1 MKKLFLFFLSFGL
14 LASTTW
20 AATTTQSTPQA
31 VAFHYGDAPPWDE
44 LQAFDLVVVDP
55 DHVKN
60 PVAVNLPHTQLAA
73 YVSVGEVHPD
83 RAYVADIPKT
93 WIKGKNQ
100 DWGSLLIDQAS
111 PAWPQFFTDRVIA
124 PLWDAGYRTFFFDTL
139 DSYQQF
145 AKTPEARAQQEAG
158 LVALVNRVKQRYPQA
173 QLMFNR
179 GFEILPSTHQH
190 VAWVAA
196 ESLLQGY
203 SAGKNQYAPVPPADR
218 EWLLGQLKRVRDEYH
233 LPVIVIDYAP
243 VGDRALARTTARSI
257 AAMGF
262 TPWVATG
269 DLTTVGIGLVEPMPR
284 RVLVVQNRQADEY
297 ALRESAGV
305 RYLTMPLNYLG
316 YGVEYA
322 EVDKLP
328 AHVSPSRY
336 AGVVVWMDG
345 QPNAAI
351 QSKLNVWL
359 AQRADEKM
367 PLVFMEDVSAMLEPT
382 LGRKLGLEAATD
394 VTPTGPVHIVQ
405 QAPMVGFE
413 HQPRPHASE
422 FVPLNVKDG
431 KPLLTLKKGDAL
443 QVAAAITPW
452 GGYLMAP
459 FGVVTLPSDKEARWT
474 TNPFSF
480 LRDALHLPDMPI
492 PDVST
497 ESGRRML
504 LVHMDGDGFVS
515 RSELP
520 GNHLAGQEVRDRVV
534 NKYKVPM
541 AISVIEAEL
550 SPQGLYPQLSA
561 EAEAIARDIFKNDHV
576 EVASHSYTHPF
587 YWRIAES
594 GDSSDSYNLRMP
606 GYHFDLEREIVGSI
620 RYIEKR
626 LAPEGKKVKL
636 FLWTGDCIP
645 GRNALVW
652 TQRAGVMNMNGGD
665 TLATRSLPT
674 VTEVEGLGIEREGLF
689 QVFAPNQNENVY
701 TNEWRG
707 PFYGFE
713 RVIETF
719 EFTEQPRRLKPI
731 NIYFHTYLTTKVAGM
746 RSLDKVFAY
755 ALAQEIT
762 PVFASDY
769 ARKVQ
774 DFAQVS
780 VARTAAG
787 WRIRGADNIHTLRI
801 PSSMGLPQVDASTA
815 VGGFKRQGDVTYIHL
830 AANAAELI
838 LAPTEPTT
846 VRLISANAQ
855 LQSVQKVTF
864 GYRWDLIGH
873 VPLEFTLAHAE
884 RCTVTA
890 EGRVLKPRRSSNGQ
904 DHYQIANH
912 AARPIEATC
921 RN

>member
-1 MKKLFLFFLSFGL
+1 LKKFLLFFLSFGL
-14 LASTTW
+14 MASGAW
-20 AATTTQSTPQA
+20 AATASKTTPPA
-31 VAFHYGDAPPWDE
+31 VAFHYGDNPPWDE

-60 PVAVNLPHTQLAA
+60 PASVNRPHTQLAA

-83 RAYVADIPKT
+83 RAYVKDIPKS
-93 WIKGKNQ
+93 WIKGKNK
-100 DWGSLLIDQAS
+100 DWGSLLLDQS
-111 PAWPQFFTDRVIA
+111 HPAWPQFFTDRVVA
-124 PLWDAGYRTFFFDTL
+124 PLWNAGYRTFFFDTL

-158 LVALVNRVKQRYPQA
+158 MVALVNRVKQRYPQA

-179 GFEILPSTHQH
+179 GFEILPRTHQH

-203 SAGKNQYAPVPPADR
+203 SAGKDQYAPVPPADR
-218 EWLLGQLKRVRDEYH
+218 EWLLGQLNRIRDDYH
-233 LPVIVIDYAP
+233 LPIIVIDYAP
-243 VGDRALARTTARSI
+243 VGDRALARTTARDI

-269 DLTTVGIGLVEPMPR
+269 DLATVGVGLVEPMPR
-284 RVLVVQNRQADEY
+284 RVLVVQSRQEDEY
-297 ALRESAGV
+297 ALRESAAV

-316 YGVEYA
+316 YGVEYT

-328 AHVSPSRY
+328 AKLPPSRY
-336 AGVVVWMDG
+336 AGVVILM
-345 QPNAAI
+345 AAPPSADV
-351 QSKLNVWL
+351 QSKLGTWL
-359 AQRADEKM
+359 AQRVDEAM
-367 PLVFMEDVSAMLEPT
+367 PLVFMEDVSAMLEPS
-382 LGRKLGLEAATD
+382 LARKLGLDAPGG
-394 VTPTGPVHIVQ
+394 VTPAGPVQIVQ

-413 HQPRPHASE
+413 RQPRPHAAD
-422 FVPLNVKDG
+422 FVPLNLKNG
-431 KPLLTLKKGDAL
+431 SPLLTLKMGGVQ

-459 FGVVTLPSDKEARWT
+459 FGVVTLPSDQDARWVT
-474 TNPFSF
+474 DPFAF
-480 LRDALHLPDMPI
+480 LHDALHLPDLPV

-520 GNHLAGQEVRDRVV
+520 GNHLAGKEVRDRVV
-534 NKYKVPM
+534 KKYSVPM
-541 AISVIEAEL
+541 AISVIESEI
-550 SPQGLYPQLSA
+550 SPQGLYPQFS
-561 EAEAIARDIFKNDHV
+561 EQAEAIARDIFKNDHV
-576 EVASHSYTHPF
+576 EMASHSYSHPF
-587 YWRIAES
+587 NWRMAES
-594 GDSSDSYNLRMP
+594 GASSDNYNLRLP
-606 GYHFDLEREIVGSI
+606 GYRFDLEREIEGSI
-620 RYIEKR
+620 RYIETR
-626 LAPEGKKVKL
+626 LAPTGKKVKL
-636 FLWTGDCIP
+636 FLWTGDCVP
-645 GRNALVW
+645 GRNALAW
-652 TQRAGVMNMNGGD
+652 TQRVGVMNMNGGD
-665 TLATRSLPT
+665 TVANRSSPTMTR
-674 VTEVEGLGIEREGLF
+674 VEGLGIERDGLF

-719 EFTEQPRRLKPI
+719 ELTEQPRRLKPI
-731 NIYFHTYLTTKVAGM
+731 NIYFHTYIATKVAGM

-755 ALAQEIT
+755 ALAQEVN

-769 ARKVQ
+769 SRKVQ

-780 VARTAAG
+780 VARTATG
-787 WRIRGADNIHTLRI
+787 WRVRGADNIRTLRI
-801 PSSMGLPQVDASTA
+801 PRTMGLPQIDASTA

-830 AANAAELI
+830 AADAAELA
-838 LAPTEPTT
+838 LAPREPTT
-846 VRLISANAQ
+846 VRLVSSNARV
-855 LQSVQKVTF
+855 QSVEKITS
-864 GYRWDLIGH
+864 GYRWSLIGH
-873 VPLEFTLAHAE
+873 VPLEFTLAHAQ

-890 EGRVLKPRRSSNGQ
+890 EGRILKPRRSSDGH
-904 DHYQIANH
+904 DHYQIASH